1 MRGTLW
7 RPARR
12 TVSSDSSW
20 KAGGGGIRPGRR
32 TESGERTGAGSG
44 VGRGS
49 PARRPARSAARRVGP
64 SGSEMV
70 TFFSFFFLMRALVT
84 FEDHGPKSRGETG
97 FFFPRWRILERRG
110 AEAWGMRWPGRG
122 DSNTGEPNRRR
133 RRGRRVSGK
142 LGGFLPAPHDRLDG
156 GPG

>member
-20 KAGGGGIRPGRR
+20 KAGGGGIRPGRLLL
-32 TESGERTGAGSG
+32 RTGAGSG